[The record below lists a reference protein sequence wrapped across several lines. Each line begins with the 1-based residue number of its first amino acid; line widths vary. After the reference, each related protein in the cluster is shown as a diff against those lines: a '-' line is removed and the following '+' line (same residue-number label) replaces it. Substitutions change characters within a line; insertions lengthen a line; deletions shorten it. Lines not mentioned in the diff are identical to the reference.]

1 VIILI
6 HVVISTI
13 GSFQSRD
20 TLPASKRQS
29 WTKQFTAL
37 AGTRK
42 ARVIGHVCLASAAH
56 QAWAIWMETMFLV
69 AGLAV
74 AGLAAV
80 AAAFY
85 FSIRSGHSGTN
96 RLRPGPGRAGAARA
110 QTARAG
116 AGKRPGSRSGT
127 AGHGGHARAD
137 GRRLGGRPEPDEN
150 QATGPRLAVTVHESR
165 PGSRSATHLSR
176 EAHASGDPAKS
187 RRRMSFHK
195 GVDEELWP
203 TETFGGVSDEQF
215 WNDLAAD
222 KPLTTTAR
230 AAQQDP
236 GTGKRPLG
244 TGPATDPRGLRA
256 NGEDRAR
263 EGRADDARAGEERAG
278 EERAG
283 EERGRGDRRRGSGSG
298 AYPGSR
304 VGSNPATERTM
315 IQPTHAATQPV
326 PSVTSQVPGATP
338 QVPGAIVQVPSA
350 TARVPSA
357 TPQVPNATPPTKT
370 RGRRRASSA
379 EEDPLTSAAFALRA
393 SGPVDGRSSLRSGG
407 SHSGGSGSGP
417 ESTYGRTGPA
427 TPYPYAG
434 ASHGDPSP
442 ATQTQATA
450 TPPDGEN
457 YGYGSR
463 GPAPQGGDES
473 RRPNGTRSQPRHAAA
488 GPRPARQLYPQD
500 GRSSGNRSSGNR
512 SSGNRSSGNRSSGNR
527 SSGNRQGAGGYP
539 VGGYPGNGY
548 QVGGYPGNGHRGD
561 GHRAPYDPRDDY
573 RRLSHPR

>member
-1 VIILI
+1 
-6 HVVISTI
+6 
-13 GSFQSRD
+13 
-20 TLPASKRQS
+20 
-29 WTKQFTAL
+29 
-37 AGTRK
+37 
-42 ARVIGHVCLASAAH
+42 
-56 QAWAIWMETMFLV
+56 MFLV

-110 QTARAG
+110 QTAPAG
-116 AGKRPGSRSGT
+116 AGRRPGSRSGT

-137 GRRLGGRPEPDEN
+137 GRRLGSRPEPDEN
-150 QATGPRLAVTVHESR
+150 QATDPRLAVTVHESR

-215 WNDLAAD
+215 WDDLAAD

-244 TGPATDPRGLRA
+244 TGPATDGLRA

-263 EGRADDARAGEERAG
+263 EGRADDARAGEERGRG
-278 EERAG
+278 EPRREG
-283 EERGRGDRRRGSGSG
+283 RGRGDRRRGSGSG

-315 IQPTHAATQPV
+315 IQPTHAATQSV
-326 PSVTSQVPGATP
+326 PSATSQVPGATS

-350 TARVPSA
+350 TLRVLSATPRVPGAIVQVPSAIPQVPSA
-357 TPQVPNATPPTKT
+357 TPSTKT
-370 RGRRRASSA
+370 RGRRRASGA

-407 SHSGGSGSGP
+407 SHSAGSHSGGSGSGP
-417 ESTYGRTGPA
+417 ESTYGGTGPA

-434 ASHGDPSP
+434 ASHGAPSP

-463 GPAPQGGDES
+463 GPASQGGDES

-500 GRSSGNRSSGNR
+500 GH
-512 SSGNRSSGNRSSGNR
+512 

-539 VGGYPGNGY
+539 GNGYPGNGYPGNGY
-548 QVGGYPGNGHRGD
+548 QVGGYPGNGHRGN

>member
-1 VIILI
+1 
-6 HVVISTI
+6 
-13 GSFQSRD
+13 
-20 TLPASKRQS
+20 
-29 WTKQFTAL
+29 
-37 AGTRK
+37 
-42 ARVIGHVCLASAAH
+42 
-56 QAWAIWMETMFLV
+56 MFLV

-110 QTARAG
+110 QTAPAG
-116 AGKRPGSRSGT
+116 AGRRPGSRSGT

-137 GRRLGGRPEPDEN
+137 GRRLGSRPEPDEN
-150 QATGPRLAVTVHESR
+150 QATDPRLAVTVHESR

-215 WNDLAAD
+215 WDDLAAD

-244 TGPATDPRGLRA
+244 TGPATDGLRA

-263 EGRADDARAGEERAG
+263 EGRADDARAGEERGRG
-278 EERAG
+278 EPRREG
-283 EERGRGDRRRGSGSG
+283 RGRGDRRRGSGSG

-315 IQPTHAATQPV
+315 IQPTHAATQSV
-326 PSVTSQVPGATP
+326 PSATSQVPGATSQVP
-338 QVPGAIVQVPSA
+338 GAIVQVPSATPRVPSATPRVPSATPRVPSATPRVPSATSQVPGAIVQVPSA

-357 TPQVPNATPPTKT
+357 TPQVPGAIVQVPSAIPQVPSATPSTKT
-370 RGRRRASSA
+370 RGRRRASGA

-407 SHSGGSGSGP
+407 SHSAGSHSGGSGSGP
-417 ESTYGRTGPA
+417 ESTYGGTGPA

-434 ASHGDPSP
+434 ASHGAPSP

-463 GPAPQGGDES
+463 GPASQGGDES

-500 GRSSGNRSSGNR
+500 GH
-512 SSGNRSSGNRSSGNR
+512 

-539 VGGYPGNGY
+539 GNGYPGNGYPGNGYPGNGYPGNGY
-548 QVGGYPGNGHRGD
+548 QVGGYPGNGHRGN